1 MEKTAAKM
9 DFGLSSLGDLCFHSL
24 NYHCFRL
31 RHEGA
36 PPVRR
41 CFCSCFIPYSLTEP
55 APHRVT
61 PDPPCHPRV
70 GMGSHTALPSGGSQK
85 AFIQPPWAGV
95 WAAWER
101 EEFMAIFCFLP
112 WRAMRLKDISKC
124 LFPECCD
131 KMKPALTGTC
141 SLFPSWSLICHC
153 WRLEDLNGSQKQT
166 LPWVCFQMLGA
177 ICMCQD
183 CFLSLLNLLRAR
195 GNLYYFYL
203 PYRRSQLS
211 WSRLQPLH
219 GLLSKSPKLN
229 FPSLTR
235 HHKGSFPYLLGL
247 NTLSPSLSS
256 N

>member
-1 MEKTAAKM
+1 MRVHLQCDAASAAASSPTPWQSQHPTGWPQIHPATPGWAWAPTLLSLLEAARKLSYSHLELGC
-9 DFGLSSLGDLCFHSL
+9 GLPGKGKNLWQF
-24 NYHCFRL
+24 F
-31 RHEGA
+31 A
-36 PPVRR
+36 V
-41 CFCSCFIPYSLTEP
+41 
-55 APHRVT
+55 
-61 PDPPCHPRV
+61 
-70 GMGSHTALPSGGSQK
+70 
-85 AFIQPPWAGV
+85 
-95 WAAWER
+95 
-101 EEFMAIFCFLP
+101 FLP

-177 ICMCQD
+177 ICMCQE
-183 CFLSLLNLLRAR
+183 CFLSLPNLLRAR

-203 PYRRSQLS
+203 SHRRSQLS

-235 HHKGSFPYLLGL
+235 HHKGSFPYPLGL